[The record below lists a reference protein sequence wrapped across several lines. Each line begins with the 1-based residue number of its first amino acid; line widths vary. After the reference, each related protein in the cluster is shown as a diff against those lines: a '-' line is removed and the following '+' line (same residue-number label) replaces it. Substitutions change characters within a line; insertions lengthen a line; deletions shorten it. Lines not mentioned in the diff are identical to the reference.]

1 MLLLIISVNNLTRY
15 DVIVWEFALC
25 IFNLRDQPTKRE
37 DAPKTIN
44 FGKHLY
50 IFVYLMFKTRYVNAV
65 KTSLSIYSIHPNFP
79 IFFMKMIK
87 FYTLQTVTSTMS
99 KKLSRISKKY
109 ILQFSF
115 VFKICELA
123 VNFEICSVTF
133 ELVIEF

>member
-1 MLLLIISVNNLTRY
+1 
-15 DVIVWEFALC
+15 
-25 IFNLRDQPTKRE
+25 
-37 DAPKTIN
+37 
-44 FGKHLY
+44 
-50 IFVYLMFKTRYVNAV
+50 MFKTRYVNAV
-65 KTSLSIYSIHPNFP
+65 KTSLSIYSIHPNCST
-79 IFFMKMIK
+79 FFMKMIK
-87 FYTLQTVTSTMS
+87 FHTLQTVTSTMS